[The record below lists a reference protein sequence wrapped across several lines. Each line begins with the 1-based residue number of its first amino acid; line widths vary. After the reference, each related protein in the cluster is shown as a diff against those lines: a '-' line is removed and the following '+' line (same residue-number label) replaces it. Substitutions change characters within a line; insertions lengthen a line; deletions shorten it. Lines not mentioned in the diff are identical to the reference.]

1 MNLGRG
7 LRVGAHV
14 TAYNVHLCKEGKV
27 GCFIL
32 LRNILLNLITKTAK
46 VFFYKEGGLTL
57 KGISK
62 LCLKR
67 CS

>member
-14 TAYNVHLCKEGKV
+14 TAYNVHLCKKGKV

-32 LRNILLNLITKTAK
+32 LCNILLCNILLNLIPKTAK
-46 VFFYKEGGLTL
+46 VFF
-57 KGISK
+57 I
-62 LCLKR
+62 KR
-67 CS
+67 EVSH

>member
-14 TAYNVHLCKEGKV
+14 TAYNVHLCKKGKV

-32 LRNILLNLITKTAK
+32 LCNILLNLITKTAK
-46 VFFYKEGGLTL
+46 VFF
-57 KGISK
+57 I
-62 LCLKR
+62 KR
-67 CS
+67 EVSHKRASVNFV

>member
-14 TAYNVHLCKEGKV
+14 TAYNVHLCKKGKV

-32 LRNILLNLITKTAK
+32 LRNILLNLIKKTAK
-46 VFFYKEGGLTL
+46 VFF
-57 KGISK
+57 I
-62 LCLKR
+62 KR
-67 CS
+67 EVSH